1 MRRTNLLLLTGLTL
15 GLCSCSFEIGSG
27 NPDSDSIF
35 ESDSSLSESESETES
50 ETSDTGVTDPVI
62 THPSSSSSQQ
72 STPSSSSGIPEYD
85 GYNLV
90 WSDEFD
96 GTKLDSSKWG
106 YDIGNGNWG
115 WGNGELQYYTSNSRN
130 SSVADGILTITA
142 MKDQSMGNFN
152 YTSARITTSGKFS
165 FAYGKIEARMSLP
178 ITQGMWPA
186 FWLLPSVEGT
196 DSYGGWPSS
205 GEIDIMER
213 IMDQSKVDA
222 GNDPTI
228 SSSAIH
234 YYNNFGGN
242 NYSIYQTNENHALSS
257 VRDWHVYGCEWTPD
271 YIRTYIDTQTIL
283 TVNRSTWALLPGLQN
298 TSAPFDKPF
307 YILLNLA
314 VGGRVATPASDF
326 VSDCMQV
333 DYVRVYQAE

>member
-50 ETSDTGVTDPVI
+50 ETSDTSVTDPVI

-72 STPSSSSGIPEYD
+72 STPSSSSGIPECD

-186 FWLLPSVEGT
+186 FWMLPSVEGT
-196 DSYGGWPSS
+196 NSYGGWPSS

-283 TVNRSTWALLPGLQN
+283 TVNRNTWALLPGLQN

-326 VSDCMQV
+326 VSDCMKV

>member
-15 GLCSCSFEIGSG
+15 GLCSCAFEIKGSDT
-27 NPDSDSIF
+27 DSVSNSD
-35 ESDSSLSESESETES
+35 ESSSVSTSESTNSSTNDVDET
-50 ETSDTGVTDPVI
+50 
-62 THPSSSSSQQ
+62 SSSSAGSQ
-72 STPSSSSGIPEYD
+72 SSSSNSDSIPEYD

-96 GTKLDSSKWG
+96 GTQLDSSKWG
-106 YDIGNGNWG
+106 YQIGNGDWG

-196 DSYGGWPSS
+196 GAYGGWPSS

-228 SSSAIH
+228 TSSAIH

-242 NYSIYQTNENHALSS
+242 NHSIYQTSENHALSS

-271 YIRTYIDTQTIL
+271 YIKTYIDEQTIL
-283 TVNRSTWALLPGLQN
+283 IVARSTWAQLPGLQN

-314 VGGRVATPASDF
+314 VGGRVATPAPDF
-326 VSDCMQV
+326 VSDCMKV